1 MCHIVGSNIW
11 EDATE
16 NSAMLGM
23 FEAVSCLPVPA
34 GPQLLDG
41 GEVNID
47 TDQLSTRRHPQLVGK
62 TKAQCGGR
70 QKYGGLR
77 TAVLTLRL
85 VVD

>member
-1 MCHIVGSNIW
+1 MGLNIW
-11 EDATE
+11 EVAPE

-34 GPQLLDG
+34 GRPQLLDG

-62 TKAQCGGR
+62 TKAAQW
-70 QKYGGLR
+70 Q
-77 TAVLTLRL
+77 T
-85 VVD
+85 

>member
-1 MCHIVGSNIW
+1 
-11 EDATE
+11 
-16 NSAMLGM
+16 MLGM

-62 TKAQCGGR
+62 TQQGPVADLSMV
-70 QKYGGLR
+70 GLELQFLR
-77 TAVLTLRL
+77 DSSIIYQFTLMA
-85 VVD
+85 D